1 MEVKKNI
8 LLNGSLDDFL
18 RVVTENLKT
27 DRQTERHTHKPSTVT
42 LTAHACQGL
51 IVFAAGNTFHGSLLF
66 AELRS
71 DPPPSW
77 MLTGACP
84 VICLH
89 KLFIRKQSSVSF
101 ENYAD
106 AFDGIPFYYCR
117 GKTSRRRHWP
127 IYYCPCL

>member
-71 DPPPSW
+71 DPPLLDADWCLSSH
-77 MLTGACP
+77 MLT
-84 VICLH
+84 
-89 KLFIRKQSSVSF
+89 Q
-101 ENYAD
+101 
-106 AFDGIPFYYCR
+106 AFHQETI
-117 GKTSRRRHWP
+117 
-127 IYYCPCL
+127 